1 MVRGVSVDV
10 LQRGADPAATD
21 GRAGENVVDAGVE
34 SAMKGNPVVGAGV
47 ASITCRCPAGPV
59 CPPPPSSRS
68 SPARAGAA
76 LSPAVIARNQRALLT
91 VC

>member
-34 SAMKGNPVVGAGV
+34 SAMKGNPVVGAGRN
-47 ASITCRCPAGPV
+47 SL
-59 CPPPPSSRS
+59 
-68 SPARAGAA
+68 
-76 LSPAVIARNQRALLT
+76 LSGE
-91 VC
+91 C